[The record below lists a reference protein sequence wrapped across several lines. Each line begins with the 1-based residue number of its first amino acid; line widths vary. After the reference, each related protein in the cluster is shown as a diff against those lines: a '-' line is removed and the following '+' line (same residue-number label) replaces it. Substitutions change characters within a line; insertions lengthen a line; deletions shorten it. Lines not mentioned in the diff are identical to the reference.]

1 MAGKEIGCRIFGIK
15 CLRNCRNHRFPR
27 HTPFYILHFNFYIL
41 TFYSSS
47 SCFPHWDT
55 LKFDFKKLKGV
66 TLFLILNQESFHLS
80 FGVGRDKSDLVD

>member
-47 SCFPHWDT
+47 SSTGTGLLFHIRYAFKNPSISPSSTASGLCT
-55 LKFDFKKLKGV
+55 L
-66 TLFLILNQESFHLS
+66 
-80 FGVGRDKSDLVD
+80 